1 MFHHGLARHH
11 HVATQLHQGL
21 TIVIVQPVEQP
32 SPGRVSQCFEHLI
45 HLRYAS
51 DNTQLFGYLS
61 RQMQETG
68 VCRQRDLIEGH
79 TGRTIKLR
87 RNTMS
92 ESQTHTY
99 LKDHTL
105 SGDALLLDLKQQ
117 GASVLKEAA
126 GQSSHAARTLIK
138 DG

>member
-1 MFHHGLARHH
+1 
-11 HVATQLHQGL
+11 
-21 TIVIVQPVEQP
+21 
-32 SPGRVSQCFEHLI
+32 
-45 HLRYAS
+45 
-51 DNTQLFGYLS
+51 
-61 RQMQETG
+61 
-68 VCRQRDLIEGH
+68 
-79 TGRTIKLR
+79 
-87 RNTMS
+87 MS

-138 DG
+138 DGPMRVTMVAFQEGGALRQHRAPGPVSIQVLQGEVEVGVGSSAQQLTEGNCLVLGANVEHSLVAHKESVILLTIALAA